1 METKNKHI
9 RYSDDTT
16 LLAENKENTVV
27 VIKSV
32 KSKSERAGL
41 NFNLKKMG
49 VMSTVEQ
56 VNILA
61 DSKEISTV
69 TH

>member
-1 METKNKHI
+1 VETKNKHI